1 MQSPLQLGAQRALVG
16 WPDSALRS
24 QPGGRVGSS
33 QARCNWGRRRAL
45 AGVPQ
50 NIGRAEKSKT
60 ISLTPVGGS
69 LVQAPAALSVF
80 IGLIHLCGLI
90 YERDR

>member
-1 MQSPLQLGAQRALVG
+1 MVAAKPAAIGGAVRLSGLG
-16 WPDSALRS
+16 P
-24 QPGGRVGSS
+24 P
-33 QARCNWGRRRAL
+33 ARQDHRYA
-45 AGVPQ
+45 APAAPQ

-69 LVQAPAALSVF
+69 LVQAPTALSVF